1 MVSADTN
8 VWIAHLAGERA
19 ADVEILAIA
28 LRFQRAMMPPP
39 VLSELLSD
47 PDMPILNQLDLQSVP
62 RLDVTAGFWERV
74 GLLRAK
80 LWQKGLRPKLAD
92 TLIAQSCL
100 DYQVPLLTRDKG
112 FAMFAKHA
120 GLELAK

>member
-8 VWIAHLAGERA
+8 IWIAHLAGEQA
-19 ADVEILAIA
+19 DDVETLAIA

-47 PDMPILNQLDLQSVP
+47 PDMPGGHRSDLQSVP
-62 RLDVTAGFWERV
+62 RLELGPGFWERA
-74 GLLRAK
+74 GLLRAS
-80 LWQKGLRPKLAD
+80 LWRMGLRPKLAD
-92 TLIAQSCL
+92 TLIVQCCL

-112 FAMFAKHA
+112 FAMFAKHS
-120 GLELAK
+120 GLKLAK